1 MFSTVLDELVGL
13 TDVELEQRIEQNELE
28 RRRGDAETAA
38 ALAIAKA
45 RSLHGIDGH
54 RSMAAY
60 CRAKL
65 NWSTIEASR
74 RLGLAC
80 AVNEMPGLGEA
91 WAAGHIGYPQA
102 IKLSMTNANV
112 RVADALPEFTKQLL
126 EHAEQMPYKDFVE
139 VVDHFVKRAD
149 EDGAHDD
156 RDAAIDGRTARV
168 DGVGGMLDIRASG
181 GDGLTTAEVEA
192 IHARFV
198 DIEFKK
204 DVEANRLAHGADAHG
219 FALPRTNRQRR
230 FDALIA
236 IFRAAAT
243 VGDVGTVAEPL
254 VNVMLDADTWG
265 KMLLAAGLS
274 TSTGLDGQPIDPF
287 TGLANDEAGD
297 LLDNLTNSATQTCET
312 SGGVPLHTHDVL
324 RAALAGHVRR
334 TIVDSEHVVI
344 DLGRRQRLFTGS
356 ARQAAELLIKRCE
369 HAGCEIPADWCDV
382 DHNLEWNRDHGTTDQ
397 HNGRILCRG
406 HNLDKHRRRWRTK
419 RARNGS
425 SYTIREDG
433 TLILPVGARPPNFPD
448 DADPCEQR
456 DERDRT
462 IETPEE
468 FARTAVLTRNRIDG
482 LIRTTN
488 RCI

>member
-1 MFSTVLDELVGL
+1 MFSAVLDELVGL
-13 TDVELEQRIEQNELE
+13 TDVELEQRIEQNELV
-28 RRRGDAETAA
+28 RRRGDAEMAA
-38 ALAIAKA
+38 CLAIAKA
-45 RSLHGIDGH
+45 RNLHGIDGH
-54 RSMAAY
+54 RSMAGF

-65 NWSTIEASR
+65 NWSTTEAGR
-74 RLGLAC
+74 RLGLAH

-102 IKLSMTNANV
+102 IKLSMANANE
-112 RVADALPEFTKQLL
+112 RVADALPKFTEQLL
-126 EHAEQMPYKDFVE
+126 LHAEQMPYKDFVE

-156 RDAAIDGRTARV
+156 RDAAIKGRTARV
-168 DGVGGMLDIRASG
+168 AGVGGTLDVRASG

-192 IHARFV
+192 IHTRFV
-198 DIEFKK
+198 DIEFKQ
-204 DVEANRLAHGADAHG
+204 DIEANRLAHGNDAHN
-219 FALPRTNRQRR
+219 FALSRTNRQRR

-265 KMLLAAGLS
+265 KILLAAGLS
-274 TSTGLDGQPIDPF
+274 GNTNLDGQPVDPF
-287 TGLANDEAGD
+287 TGLPNDEAGD
-297 LLDNLTNSATQTCET
+297 LLDDLTDPATQTCET
-312 SGGVPLHTHDVL
+312 SSGAPLHAHDVL

-334 TIVDSEHVVI
+334 VIVDSEHVVI

-356 ARQAAELLIKRCE
+356 TRQAAELLIKRCE
-369 HAGCEIPADWCDV
+369 HAGCEMPTAWCDV
-382 DHNLEWNRDHGTTDQ
+382 DHDLEWNRDHGSTDQ
-397 HNGRILCRG
+397 QNGRILCRG

-433 TLILPVGARPPNFPD
+433 TIILPVGARPPNF
-448 DADPCEQR
+448 ADVSSGNGGRGHLTEA
-456 DERDRT
+456 
-462 IETPEE
+462 PEE
-468 FARTAVLTRNRIDG
+468 FARTAVLARNRIDD

-488 RCI
+488 R